1 MNTIG
6 LVKPT
11 CTRVASKRLR
21 MRGWLY
27 QRLYKELAWG
37 YDAAS
42 WMVSLGQWQ
51 AWRRVALEYVA
62 GQRVVEIGFGTG
74 ELLLELA
81 ARGVQVCGIDLS
93 PEMHRVTAAKL
104 QRRGRRAPLQVQ
116 PGLVRAAIQHLPLA
130 SGSVDTLITTF
141 PAEFIVQAR
150 TWQELGRVLRPP
162 TPGQEMGGRCV
173 AVGISVYLD
182 RGPLRW
188 TSRLTRPR
196 HRSDGGV
203 DAVTRCVRLAGV
215 ARLQTRVD
223 MHVFGSSRVPVLV
236 AERVLP

>member
-1 MNTIG
+1 
-6 LVKPT
+6 
-11 CTRVASKRLR
+11 
-21 MRGWLY
+21 MRIRSSQRSHVGGWLY
-27 QRLYKELAWG
+27 HRLYHELAWG
-37 YDAAS
+37 YDAVS

-51 AWRRVALEYVA
+51 AWRRVALEYVT
-62 GQRVVEIGFGTG
+62 GERVVEVGFGTG

-81 ARGVQVCGIDLS
+81 AQGVQVCGIDLS
-93 PEMHRVTAAKL
+93 SDMHRITAAKL
-104 QRRGRRAPLQVQ
+104 RRQDRRTPLPAQ

-141 PAEFIVQAR
+141 PAEFIAHAR

-162 TPGQEMGGRCV
+162 APGQETGGRCV

-196 HRSDGGV
+196 RRGEGGIDSV
-203 DAVTRCVRLAGV
+203 RRCARLAGI

-223 MHVFGSSRVPVLV
+223 MHVFASSRVPVLV

>member
-1 MNTIG
+1 MTMI
-6 LVKPT
+6 
-11 CTRVASKRLR
+11 ASKRLR

-27 QRLYKELAWG
+27 HRLYNELAWG
-37 YDAAS
+37 YDAVS

-62 GQRVVEIGFGTG
+62 GECVVEIGFGTG

-81 ARGVQVCGIDLS
+81 AKGVQVCGIDLS
-93 PEMHRVTAAKL
+93 SDMHRITAAKL
-104 QRRGRRAPLQVQ
+104 QRRGGRAPLPAQ
-116 PGLVRAAIQHLPLA
+116 PHLVRAAIQHLPLA

-141 PAEFIVQAR
+141 PAEFIAQAR

-162 TPGQEMGGRCV
+162 APGQETGGRCV

-196 HRSDGGV
+196 RSGERGIDS
-203 DAVTRCVRLAGV
+203 VTRCARLAGV

-223 MHVFGSSRVPVLV
+223 MHEFGASRLPVLV